1 MSKWVISCKEYAFLA
16 SKSMEKSMSMRER
29 LLIKIH
35 LWLCPPCNHVKKHL
49 QLISKACRLVKGEEF
64 GEESETPKLPKERC
78 EQIQAAIEEQ
88 SRRGIDS
95 SME

>member
-16 SKSMEKSMSMRER
+16 SKSMEKSLSLHER

-49 QLISKACRLVKGEEF
+49 QLISKACRLVKGDNF
-64 GEESETPKLPKERC
+64 GEESATPKLSKERC
-78 EQIQAAIEEQ
+78 EQIQSAIKK
-88 SRRGIDS
+88 RLRKGVDS
-95 SME
+95 PMG